1 MKIFLTKDQLIKRIQ
16 SQNKIGFVPTM
27 GALHFAHKTL
37 IKKSKAQCS
46 KTVVS
51 IFVNKPQFNRKKDFK
66 KYPKYISSDISILK
80 KLKVDYLFLPSAKE
94 IYPEGINKSI
104 KIHPFSNKLCG
115 KFRPGHFIA
124 VVDVVERLLKIV
136 KPSKIYLGEKDFQ
149 QLIIIE
155 DFVEKNYKNI
165 KVIGCKTIREK
176 NGLPLS
182 SRNLLLNSKE
192 KLIGSRIY
200 KIIYKFKKKLIKKEI
215 PINFV
220 KNKILALGVKKI
232 EYICILNINKIKNP
246 YKKIKRFKVFISYFL
261 GSTRIIDNI

>member
-1 MKIFLTKDQLIKRIQ
+1 
-16 SQNKIGFVPTM
+16 
-27 GALHFAHKTL
+27 
-37 IKKSKAQCS
+37 
-46 KTVVS
+46 
-51 IFVNKPQFNRKKDFK
+51 
-66 KYPKYISSDISILK
+66 
-80 KLKVDYLFLPSAKE
+80 
-94 IYPEGINKSI
+94 
-104 KIHPFSNKLCG
+104 
-115 KFRPGHFIA
+115 
-124 VVDVVERLLKIV
+124 
-136 KPSKIYLGEKDFQ
+136 LGEKDFQ

-232 EYICILNINKIKNP
+232 EYICILNINKIKKP